1 MRPAF
6 EQQRI
11 ALGKERGLVDAWK
24 HWIKAKCSR
33 CEGSA
38 DTGYKRSL
46 VYRILHLYMESDI
59 NSRMQLYCDLVTSL
73 ISFQCWQRN
82 WKRAISVYHVGYESE
97 EKKAAT
103 SKHCNSGV
111 DGILK

>member
-1 MRPAF
+1 METLDQSKVFPLR
-6 EQQRI
+6 R
-11 ALGKERGLVDAWK
+11 ERR
-24 HWIKAKCSR
+24 HWIQ
-33 CEGSA
+33 
-38 DTGYKRSL
+38 RSL